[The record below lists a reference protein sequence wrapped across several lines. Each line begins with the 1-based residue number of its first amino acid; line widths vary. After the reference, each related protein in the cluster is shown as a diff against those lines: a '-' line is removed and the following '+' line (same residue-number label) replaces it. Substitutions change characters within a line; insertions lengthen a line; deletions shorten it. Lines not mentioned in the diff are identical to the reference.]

1 MPPRVFVE
9 ENDAKSSFMNTAP
22 QPTTVTTILIV
33 EDDPAIAQTV
43 QFALE
48 QSGYATQWVAQGKQ
62 AIQKIQKLEGAKS
75 QTLDVSEPNIA
86 FVILDVG
93 LPDLSGFEVCRQI
106 RTFSQIPILFLT
118 AHSDEIDRVIGF
130 ETGADDYLV
139 KPFSP
144 RELVA
149 RVRAILR
156 RQIAAPTLQ
165 KIFDH
170 DAQKA
175 CIRFRGTTLT
185 LTKSEYKLL
194 AHFLVAPERVF
205 TRDQLLDAALGVNS
219 PSGDRAIDTLIKQV
233 RAKITAQDD
242 KHKHIEYIVTHR
254 GLGYS
259 LHLPAH

>member
-1 MPPRVFVE
+1 M
-9 ENDAKSSFMNTAP
+9 S
-22 QPTTVTTILIV
+22 TTQNILIV

-48 QSGYATQWVAQGKQ
+48 QSGYAVHWVERGMA
-62 AIQKIQKLEGAKS
+62 AIERLAIHANP
-75 QTLDVSEPNIA
+75 SESDAIA

-93 LPDLSGFEVCRQI
+93 LPDLSGFEVCRRI
-106 RTFSQIPILFLT
+106 RGTCQVPILFLT

-156 RQIAAPTLQ
+156 RQSSLEAP
-165 KIFDH
+165 KVSSFEH
-170 DAQKA
+170 DQVKA
-175 CIRFRGTTLT
+175 CIRFQGSTLN

-194 AHFLVAPERVF
+194 CLMVASPERVF
-205 TRDQLLDAALGVNS
+205 TRDQLLDAALGVGS
-219 PSGDRAIDTLIKQV
+219 PSGDRAIDTHIKQI
-233 RAKITAQDD
+233 RAKIAEVSADQ
-242 KHKHIEYIVTHR
+242 EYIITHR

-259 LHLPAH
+259 LKLPKS